1 MTSTA
6 TYRLLHDR
14 LNRET
19 ARLHWHELLPHF
31 ASGNVVAVDSR
42 LDLIDVA
49 VRMSLDEATQ
59 IATWMESGLFGR
71 VTDTQASAWLNDDP
85 ALWTVIVKP
94 WILVQPAVQKDTA
107 KNTAQ

>member
-31 ASGNVVAVDSR
+31 ASGNVVVVDAS

-49 VRMSLDEATQ
+49 VRMSLDEAAQ
-59 IATWMESGLFGR
+59 IKQWMECDLFGR
-71 VTDTQASAWLNDDP
+71 VSDVQASHWLNEDP

-94 WILVQPAVQKDTA
+94 WILVQPAKTL
-107 KNTAQ
+107 

>member
-31 ASGNVVAVDSR
+31 ASGNVVAVDAR

-49 VRMSLDEATQ
+49 VRMSLDEAAQ
-59 IATWMESGLFGR
+59 IKQWMEAGLFKR
-71 VTDTQASAWLNDDP
+71 VSDAQASTWLHDDP

-94 WILVQPAVQKDTA
+94 WILVQPAQST
-107 KNTAQ
+107 

>member
-31 ASGNVVAVDSR
+31 ASGNVVTVGRS
-42 LDLIDVA
+42 LDLVDAA
-49 VRMSLDEATQ
+49 VRMSLDEAAL
-59 IATWMESGLFGR
+59 ISKWMEEGLFGR
-71 VTDTQASAWLNDDP
+71 VSDAQASVWLNDDP

-94 WILVQPAVQKDTA
+94 WILVQVADPA
-107 KNTAQ
+107 

>member
-19 ARLHWHELLPHF
+19 ARLQWHELLPHF
-31 ASGNVVAVDSR
+31 ASGNVVAVDSS

-49 VRMSLDEATQ
+49 VRMSLDEVGVIEQ
-59 IATWMESGLFGR
+59 WMAQGLFGR
-71 VTDTQASAWLNDDP
+71 VTDVQASVWLNDDP

-94 WILVQPAVQKDTA
+94 WILVQAVKP
-107 KNTAQ
+107 

>member
-19 ARLHWHELLPHF
+19 AHLQWHELLTHF
-31 ASGNVVAVDSR
+31 ASGNVVAVDSS

-49 VRMSLDEATQ
+49 VRMSLDEVGVIEQ
-59 IATWMESGLFGR
+59 WMAQGLFGR
-71 VTDTQASAWLNDDP
+71 VTDVQASVWLNDDP

-94 WILVQPAVQKDTA
+94 WILVQAVKP
-107 KNTAQ
+107 

>member
-19 ARLHWHELLPHF
+19 ARLRWHELLPHF
-31 ASGNVVAVDSR
+31 ASGNVVAVDAS

-49 VRMSLDEATQ
+49 VHVSLDEAGQ
-59 IATWMESGLFGR
+59 IKQWMDAGLFGR
-71 VTDTQASAWLNDDP
+71 ASDAQASMWMNDDP

-94 WILVQPAVQKDTA
+94 WILVQPAKST
-107 KNTAQ
+107 

>member
-31 ASGNVVAVDSR
+31 ASGNVVAIDAR

-49 VRMSLDEATQ
+49 VRMSLDEAAQ
-59 IATWMESGLFGR
+59 IKQWMEDGLLER
-71 VTDTQASAWLNDDP
+71 VSDAQASTWLKDDP

-94 WILVQPAVQKDTA
+94 WILVQPAKST
-107 KNTAQ
+107 

>member
-19 ARLHWHELLPHF
+19 ARLNWHELLPHF
-31 ASGNVVAVDSR
+31 ASGNVVAVDSS

-49 VRMSLDEATQ
+49 ARMSLDEATMISQ
-59 IATWMESGLFGR
+59 WMADGLFGR
-71 VTDTQASAWLNDDP
+71 VSDGQASEWLKNDP

-94 WILVQPAVQKDTA
+94 WILVQPAVQK
-107 KNTAQ
+107 

>member
-31 ASGNVVAVDSR
+31 ASGNVVAVDQS

-59 IATWMESGLFGR
+59 IAGWMESGLLGR
-71 VTDTQASAWLNDDP
+71 VNDAQASTWLTDDP

-94 WILVQPAVQKDTA
+94 WILVQPAA
-107 KNTAQ
+107 PKNGGHDE

>member
-6 TYRLLHDR
+6 TYQLLHDR

-31 ASGNVVAVDSR
+31 ASGNVVAVDGS
-42 LDLIDVA
+42 LDLVDVA
-49 VRMSLDEATQ
+49 VRMSLDEAALIGQ
-59 IATWMESGLFGR
+59 WMAGGLLGG
-71 VTDTQASAWLNDDP
+71 VTDEQASAWLNDDP

-94 WILVQPAVQKDTA
+94 WILVQAAVQKI
-107 KNTAQ
+107 N

>member
-6 TYRLLHDR
+6 TYQLLHDR

-31 ASGNVVAVDSR
+31 ASGNVVAVDAG
-42 LDLIDVA
+42 LDLVDVA
-49 VRMSLDEATQ
+49 VRMSLDEAAQ
-59 IATWMESGLFGR
+59 INTWMDEGLFGR
-71 VTDTQASAWLNDDP
+71 VSDAQASNWLNDDP

-94 WILVQPAVQKDTA
+94 WILVQPAKSL
-107 KNTAQ
+107 

>member
-31 ASGNVVAVDSR
+31 ASGNVVAVDAG

-49 VRMSLDEATQ
+49 VRVSLDEAARIKQ
-59 IATWMESGLFGR
+59 WMDDGMFGR
-71 VTDTQASAWLNDDP
+71 ISDAQASAWLNDDP

-94 WILVQPAVQKDTA
+94 WILVQPAKST
-107 KNTAQ
+107 

>member
-19 ARLHWHELLPHF
+19 ARLQWHELLPHF
-31 ASGNVVAVDSR
+31 ASGNVVAVDSS

-49 VRMSLDEATQ
+49 VRMSLDEAAL
-59 IATWMESGLFGR
+59 IGKWIEDGLFGR
-71 VTDTQASAWLNDDP
+71 VSDAQASVWLNDDP

-94 WILVQPAVQKDTA
+94 WVLVQPAVLA
-107 KNTAQ
+107 